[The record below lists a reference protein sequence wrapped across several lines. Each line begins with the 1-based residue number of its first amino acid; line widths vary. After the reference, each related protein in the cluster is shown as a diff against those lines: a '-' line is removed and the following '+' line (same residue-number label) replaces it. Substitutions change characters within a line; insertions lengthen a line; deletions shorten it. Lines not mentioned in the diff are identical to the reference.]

1 MSYNVI
7 YWQQINGAMDTEM
20 WWNSPKW
27 PWPKTKLPSC
37 ATSMNICNIY
47 IYICLLYMYTVS
59 MYLCIYVTYL
69 CIYVSMYLYIYVS
82 MYLCLSVCMYMNM
95 CKGINISPK
104 KKLILP
110 PLDLF
115 VTFSIGS
122 CKGFFIT
129 GTLPYQKNCQG
140 WWLHP
145 PTEAAIKIWT
155 ILSVHSVQPAC
166 VHVMGTRFAGDTV
179 VSSLGFHLA
188 RHPLVI

>member
-47 IYICLLYMYTVS
+47 ICLLYMYTVS

-69 CIYVSMYLYIYVS
+69 CIYVSIYLCIYVS
-82 MYLCLSVCMYMNM
+82 MSVCMYMNM
-95 CKGINISPK
+95 CKGINISQK

-145 PTEAAIKIWT
+145 PPKRQ
-155 ILSVHSVQPAC
+155 LRY
-166 VHVMGTRFAGDTV
+166 GRFYRYIQ
-179 VSSLGFHLA
+179 SSPRVYTSCGRDSLVTPWSRHLGFIWLGT
-188 RHPLVI
+188 LW

>member
-37 ATSMNICNIY
+37 ATSMNICN

-104 KKLILP
+104 KNLYFLHWICLWLS
-110 PLDLF
+110 PLDLAKVF
-115 VTFSIGS
+115 
-122 CKGFFIT
+122 
-129 GTLPYQKNCQG
+129 
-140 WWLHP
+140 
-145 PTEAAIKIWT
+145 
-155 ILSVHSVQPAC
+155 LS
-166 VHVMGTRFAGDTV
+166 
-179 VSSLGFHLA
+179 LA
-188 RHPLVI
+188 RCPTKKIVRADGCTPHRSGN